1 MKLTH
6 NHSSTDPIPDDPE
19 KERSEI
25 VSAAGDLIDVA
36 NGPDG
41 PDSKAAGVATYGRD
55 GTIRSYLHAGVIYA
69 NEKEAYLLRPSL
81 QPSDYYGRRP
91 LASYIR
97 KGHSIG
103 LRVVRGFDQ
112 EAWNKIHPPKKGVI
126 DARVNEGVSTA
137 QAGASVIQR
146 QLADPTLAA
155 AERHQVTDL
164 VLVIHGIG
172 QKLSQRVESYHF
184 TYAINT
190 FRREVNVELGTPEVK
205 AGFRSDMGGVMV
217 LPVSIITRMLKLTV
231 ADTEQVNWR
240 LTLSFE
246 DGGYRDDADDPT
258 LNSFSLKDITP
269 DGIPSVR
276 SVFSDVLFDIPYYL
290 SKEHSP
296 KMTAAII
303 KEANRI
309 YRLWCRNNPGFSE
322 YGRVHLIAHSLGS
335 VMAID
340 ILSNQPTHVPS
351 DLKAPSTPKEE
362 LPVDHFIFD
371 TTSLFCIGS
380 ISGFFLLL
388 KQSSLLPRYDRNK
401 PGADSNNSPG
411 VAGERGTFGCIAV
424 DNIYNVINPY
434 DPIAYHLNACVDATY
449 AASLKPAFLPSVSSS
464 WFSNP
469 FRSSP
474 ATTTASS
481 LIRKPT
487 VPRLPSNVELET
499 HDFTREEI
507 AEKRMYLL
515 NDNGQIDWLLKY
527 GGGPLEIQ
535 YLTMLSAHSS
545 YWTSRDFVRM
555 ICAEIARPPG
565 KEGTL
570 LSMKAQKKKKV

>member
-1 MKLTH
+1 M
-6 NHSSTDPIPDDPE
+6 
-19 KERSEI
+19 
-25 VSAAGDLIDVA
+25 
-36 NGPDG
+36 
-41 PDSKAAGVATYGRD
+41 YGRD
-55 GTIRSYLHAGVIYA
+55 GTVRSYLHAGVIYA

-91 LASYIR
+91 LTSYIR
-97 KGHSIG
+97 KGHTIG
-103 LRVVRGFDQ
+103 IHVVRGFDQ
-112 EAWNKIHPPKKGVI
+112 EAWDKIHPPKKSVVT
-126 DARVNEGVSTA
+126 ARANEGISTA
-137 QAGASVIQR
+137 QAGASVTRR
-146 QLADPTLAA
+146 QLVDSTLST
-155 AERHQVTDL
+155 AERPHVTDL

-172 QKLSQRVESYHF
+172 QKLSQRIENYHF
-184 TYAINT
+184 TYAINA
-190 FRREVNVELGTPEVK
+190 FRREVNVELGNPDIK
-205 AGFRSDMGGVMV
+205 SRFRSDMGGIMV
-217 LPVSIITRMLKLTV
+217 LPVSITSGTLSFVV
-231 ADTEQVNWR
+231 ANMIQVNWR

-290 SKEHSP
+290 SSEHSP
-296 KMTAAII
+296 KMTTAIV

-309 YRLWCRNNPGFSE
+309 YRLWCQNNPNFSE

-351 DLKAPSTPKEE
+351 RLKAPSTPKEE
-362 LPVDHFIFD
+362 LPLDHFIFD

-411 VAGERGTFGCIAV
+411 IAGEQGTFGCIAI
-424 DNIYNVINPY
+424 DNIYNIINPY

-449 AASLKPAFLPSVSSS
+449 AASLKPAFIPSISSN

-469 FRSSP
+469 FRSSL

-481 LIRKPT
+481 LIGKPT
-487 VPRLPSNVELET
+487 IPRLPSNVELET

-515 NDNGQIDWLLKY
+515 NDNGQIDWLMKY

-545 YWTSRDFVRM
+545 YWNSRDFVRM
-555 ICAEIARPPG
+555 ICMEVGRPPG

-570 LSMKAQKKKKV
+570 LSMRAQKRKQGLSLR